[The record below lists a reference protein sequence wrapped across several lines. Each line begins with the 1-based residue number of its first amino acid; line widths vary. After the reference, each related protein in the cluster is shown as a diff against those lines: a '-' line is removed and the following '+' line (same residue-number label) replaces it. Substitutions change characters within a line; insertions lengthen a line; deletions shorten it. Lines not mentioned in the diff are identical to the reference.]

1 MVQIF
6 IYGGI
11 ILKIGYMVFLCAKYE
26 NKPLFFGRGAVI
38 KILAALHIFVNLRI
52 GLVHTLHIFVH
63 FAIQCP
69 LTALFLIKIHII
81 YFYFSSRQ
89 KNYRIKAMEK

>member
-11 ILKIGYMVFLCAKYE
+11 IFKIGYMVFLCAKYE
-26 NKPLFFGRGAVI
+26 KKYVFFIWGAVI
-38 KILAALHIFVNLRI
+38 KVFATLYIFVTMRI
-52 GLVHTLHIFVH
+52 GLVHTLYIFVH